1 MSSTPSPVP
10 PAPAEAP
17 QAKLGALA
25 RLTGVLFNPK
35 ETFTDIARVPSWLAA
50 LIFLT
55 ITGLAVSAVLA
66 QRVDWKE
73 VSRKQIEKSKF
84 AAAQLERL
92 PEAQRERA
100 FDQAAARGKVMRYV
114 RGCIGSVALIFIMG
128 GIYLAAFKIGG
139 LGAALKFKTARAIV
153 AFAYVP
159 LGIKELLGIPI
170 VLLKDPSA
178 IDPENFIASNLAA
191 LLPGDAPLWHMAL
204 GASVDLFTFW
214 CMALL
219 VVGFSAFNPK
229 KMPIGK
235 AFGVVIAVYA
245 IFVAFGL
252 GMAVIFG

>member
-1 MSSTPSPVP
+1 MSSTPSAVP
-10 PAPAEAP
+10 PAEAP
-17 QAKLGALA
+17 QAKLGAFA

-35 ETFTDIARVPSWLAA
+35 ETFADIARVPSWLGA

-55 ITGLAVSAVLA
+55 ITGLAVSVVLA

-84 AAAQLERL
+84 AAAQFERL
-92 PEAQRERA
+92 PEDQRERA
-100 FDQAAARGKVMRYV
+100 YDQAASRGKVTRYV
-114 RGCIGSVALIFIMG
+114 RGCIGSLLLIFIMG

-139 LGAALKFKTARAIV
+139 LGVALKFKNARAIV
-153 AFAYVP
+153 SHAYLP
-159 LGIKELLGIPI
+159 LGIKEVLGIPI

-191 LLPGDAPLWHMAL
+191 LLPGDAPLWQMAL
-204 GASVDLFTFW
+204 GSSVDLFTFW

-219 VVGFSAFNPK
+219 AIGFSAFNPK
-229 KMPIGK
+229 KMPLGK
-235 AFGVVIAVYA
+235 AMGVVIAVYA

>member
-1 MSSTPSPVP
+1 M
-10 PAPAEAP
+10 
-17 QAKLGALA
+17 GA
-25 RLTGVLFNPK
+25 LFNPN
-35 ETFTDIARVPSWLAA
+35 ETFADIARVPSWLAA

-84 AAAQLERL
+84 AASQLERL
-92 PEAQRERA
+92 PEDQRQRA
-100 FDQAAARGKVMRYV
+100 FDQAAARGKTMRYV
-114 RGCIGSVALIFIMG
+114 RGSIGSLLLIFIMG

-139 LGAALKFKTARAIV
+139 LGVALKFSHARAIV
-153 AFAYVP
+153 AHAYLP
-159 LGIKELLGIPI
+159 LGIKELIGIPI

-178 IDPENFIASNLAA
+178 IDPENFVASNLAA
-191 LLPGDAPLWHMAL
+191 FLPGDSPLWQMAL

-219 VVGFSAFNPK
+219 AIGFCAFNPK
-229 KMPIGK
+229 KMPLGK
-235 AFGVVIAVYA
+235 AIGVVIAVYA